1 MKKCLSLLV
10 LMASSILA
18 TNSYGQGSTDY
29 GTGIKLDLNPEK
41 TKYIRLIT
49 WNQTWFRA
57 TELNPGTTIGG
68 EAKKTNFDISGRR
81 LRMLAYSQVSKR
93 YMVLAHFGINNQT
106 FINGGGSGS
115 TGTGGYGN
123 GKKPQLFFHDF
134 WNEYHVV
141 LPTKENKNSSL
152 SIGAGLHYFMG
163 LSRMTMASTLNFM
176 AVDSPIF
183 SWATIDNADQ
193 FARQYGFFA
202 KGKLNKLEYR
212 FG

>member
-81 LRMLAYSQVSKR
+81 LRIIWYWHTLVSTTKR
-93 YMVLAHFGINNQT
+93 L
-106 FINGGGSGS
+106 
-115 TGTGGYGN
+115 
-123 GKKPQLFFHDF
+123 L
-134 WNEYHVV
+134 
-141 LPTKENKNSSL
+141 
-152 SIGAGLHYFMG
+152 
-163 LSRMTMASTLNFM
+163 M
-176 AVDSPIF
+176 AVVREVQGQGGTEMVKNLSCFFTIF
-183 SWATIDNADQ
+183 GMNITWYYPQKKTKTQA
-193 FARQYGFFA
+193 
-202 KGKLNKLEYR
+202 
-212 FG
+212 